1 MGTTFEITFL
11 DSTGIDL
18 MLPIQQLL
26 IDINNAVSTYV
37 DTSEISI
44 FNQKDSLIVDNGG
57 HFHRNYTNAQKIY
70 AQTEGWFNPTV
81 MPLVNYW
88 GFGYTEKKMITKVD
102 SSKID
107 SLLSLVAFE
116 AISSKTTNTTTTY
129 YKPTSNTGIQL
140 DFSAIAKGDA
150 VDEIGRLLE
159 KNGIS
164 NYFVEIGGEI
174 RTRGTTSS
182 GFAWR
187 TGIRQPQEKSSQTNL
202 QMIVELK
209 NKALA
214 TSGNYEN
221 YHEDPTT
228 GQKYAHTINPQ
239 TGYPERNNLLSA
251 SVLTPECG
259 TADAFATAFMAMGLE
274 TAWEIAIKNPDIEAY
289 FIYVDE
295 KGEIKE
301 KMTEGIKAIRVD

>member
-116 AISSKTTNTTTTY
+116 TISSKTINTTTTY

-159 KNGIS
+159 KNSIS